1 MKICNE
7 CGCMEWD
14 ESETKTISTHYWI
27 DKKTLEPKA
36 EDNNSELLGED
47 IINRC
52 SECDNED
59 LEEID
64 LEEKELKEVVEME
77 DSERLK
83 WLKKYL
89 VMQGVKNANL

>member
-1 MKICNE
+1 MTEIKICKC

-27 DKKTLEPKA
+27 DKLELKA

-64 LEEKELKEVVEME
+64 LEGEELKEVVNMG
-77 DSERLK
+77 DDERLD

-89 VMQGVKNANL
+89 VMQGVKNA